1 MAQNLCTRFPYCEKL
16 TISKL
21 YLNEILMNK
30 QHTNKLRREDLYSLE
45 EYAAMRDEYR
55 RKIMAHK
62 ENRRLELG
70 DNILLSFEDKLIMQ
84 YQVQEMLKAEKI
96 FEAEG
101 IEEELAA
108 YNPLIPDGT
117 NWKVTMLIQY
127 PEVEERQ
134 KQLTRLIGIE
144 NKIWMQ
150 VEGFE
155 KIYAIA
161 DEDLERDNAE
171 KTSAVH
177 FMRYELE
184 SEMIAAVK
192 TGAAIA
198 AGVDH
203 ENYQALVQPI
213 TTNVRDSLASDLA

>member
-1 MAQNLCTRFPYCEKL
+1 MTKL
-16 TISKL
+16 TRK
-21 YLNEILMNK
+21 
-30 QHTNKLRREDLYSLE
+30 DLYSLE
-45 EYAAMRDEYR
+45 EYSEMRNDYR

-70 DNILLSFEDKLIMQ
+70 DNILLSFEDRLIMQ

-117 NWKVTMLIQY
+117 NWKATMLIQY
-127 PEVEERQ
+127 PDVEQRQ

-144 NKIWMQ
+144 QQIWMQ
-150 VEGFE
+150 VEGFD
-155 KIYAIA
+155 KVYAIA
-161 DEDLERDNAE
+161 DEDLERDNAG

-177 FMRYELE
+177 FLRYELDNN
-184 SEMIAAVK
+184 MINAVK
-192 TGAAIA
+192 AGAAIS
-198 AGVDH
+198 AGAEH
-203 ENYQALVQPI
+203 ENYQAVVSPI
-213 TTNVRDSLASDLA
+213 SANVRDSLVTDLA